1 VLCLAL
7 LTPVEGCWQQISF
20 RNWGQISALI
30 LLLLS
35 GPLLFP
41 FIPEMQDKDLI
52 LLLIQNLGLI
62 VMYLSALLGAAEV
75 NGGRDGS

>member
-1 VLCLAL
+1 
-7 LTPVEGCWQQISF
+7 
-20 RNWGQISALI
+20 
-30 LLLLS
+30 
-35 GPLLFP
+35 
-41 FIPEMQDKDLI
+41 MQDKDLI